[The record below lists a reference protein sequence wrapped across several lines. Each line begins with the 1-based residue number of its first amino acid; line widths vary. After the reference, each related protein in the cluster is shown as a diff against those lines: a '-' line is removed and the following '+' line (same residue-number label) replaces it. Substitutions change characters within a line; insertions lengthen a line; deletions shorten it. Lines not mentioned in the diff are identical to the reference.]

1 MNFLQQNCRF
11 GFYSQGRAS
20 LCKSFKCGDKDL
32 DDFFTE
38 DAFLQSEE
46 LLCKNY
52 CFSLVDDPTQL
63 VAVFTLSND
72 SIKKIPGS
80 RKKKVEKN
88 IPREKIYSSY
98 PAVMIGRLG
107 ISQDFQSKHLG
118 SDVLSFIK
126 AWFVDPLN
134 KTGCHFLLVDSYN
147 KERNLKFY
155 QNNEFKFLF
164 STEEQ
169 EREFR
174 CLGHDKPLNS
184 RLMYF
189 DLIELKR
196 KQTGNPE

>member
-11 GFYSQGRAS
+11 EFYSQGRAS

-80 RKKKVEKN
+80 RKKKS
-88 IPREKIYSSY
+88 RRTS
-98 PAVMIGRLG
+98 PAKRYTAVIR
-107 ISQDFQSKHLG
+107 QS
-118 SDVLSFIK
+118 
-126 AWFVDPLN
+126 
-134 KTGCHFLLVDSYN
+134 
-147 KERNLKFY
+147 
-155 QNNEFKFLF
+155 
-164 STEEQ
+164 
-169 EREFR
+169 
-174 CLGHDKPLNS
+174 
-184 RLMYF
+184 
-189 DLIELKR
+189 
-196 KQTGNPE
+196 

>member
-1 MNFLQQNCRF
+1 M
-11 GFYSQGRAS
+11 
-20 LCKSFKCGDKDL
+20 

-80 RKKKVEKN
+80 RKKKVEEN

-134 KTGCHFLLVDSYN
+134 KTGCRFLLVDSYN

-174 CLGHDKPLNS
+174 CLAHDKPLNS

-189 DLIELKR
+189 DLIELKK

>member
-1 MNFLQQNCRF
+1 MSFIQEKCSF
-11 GFYSQGRAS
+11 GFFTRQKADN
-20 LCKSFKCGDKDL
+20 CKPFHCGDDDL
-32 DDFFTE
+32 DEFFIQ

-52 CFSLVDDPTQL
+52 CFVLDEDPSTI
-63 VAVFTLSND
+63 VAAFTLSND

-88 IPREKIYSSY
+88 IPREKLYSSY

-107 ISQDFQSKHLG
+107 ISSDFQGQRIG
-118 SDVLSFIK
+118 SDIISFIK

-134 KTGCHFLLVDSYN
+134 KTGCRFLLVDSYN
-147 KERNLKFY
+147 KENNLTFY
-155 QNNEFKFLF
+155 QRNGFNYLF
-164 STEEQ
+164 STVEQ

-174 CLGHDKPLNS
+174 GIKPERPLNS

-189 DLIELKR
+189 DLIELVKR
-196 KQTGNPE
+196 

>member
-80 RKKKVEKN
+80 RKKKVEEN

-126 AWFVDPLN
+126 AYNASDRLRRSRERLSLFRHGGRNDCN
-134 KTGCHFLLVDSYN
+134 AQIFLYFF
-147 KERNLKFY
+147 KNLTDFPT
-155 QNNEFKFLF
+155 N
-164 STEEQ
+164 
-169 EREFR
+169 
-174 CLGHDKPLNS
+174 
-184 RLMYF
+184 
-189 DLIELKR
+189 LI
-196 KQTGNPE
+196 